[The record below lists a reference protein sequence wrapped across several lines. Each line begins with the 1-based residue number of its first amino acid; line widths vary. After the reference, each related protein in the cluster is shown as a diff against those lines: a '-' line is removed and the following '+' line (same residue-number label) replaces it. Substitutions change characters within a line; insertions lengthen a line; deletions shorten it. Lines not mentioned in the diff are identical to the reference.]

1 MKSDFYEELKDG
13 IESFKEIISKYKN
26 HENIEIELRI
36 GQIQFDKFISGL
48 NNKNFF
54 DKIRTNLDSS
64 QDFKKKTFK
73 TEEKIKNGYRKTV
86 KLNNT
91 RVNKDIVKK
100 ERVLKMDFK
109 YNNTPSAGTF
119 SSGSFKYGRISN
131 YSSTV
136 PINLKISSSS
146 ELMNFSIA
154 AGGTFML
161 STSDITGSLT
171 NTFSYDD
178 IMSVFVEPSGSS
190 AKVEYFIATT

>member
-1 MKSDFYEELKDG
+1 MADFTL
-13 IESFKEIISKYKN
+13 
-26 HENIEIELRI
+26 
-36 GQIQFDKFISGL
+36 QI
-48 NNKNFF
+48 
-54 DKIRTNLDSS
+54 
-64 QDFKKKTFK
+64 
-73 TEEKIKNGYRKTV
+73 
-86 KLNNT
+86 
-91 RVNKDIVKK
+91 K
-100 ERVLKMDFK
+100 ERVLLNGTERGTDYNLTISGIENYDNRIVTVPTGSETTIFK
-109 YNNTPSAGTF
+109 YSDSPNAGTF
-119 SSGSFKYGRISN
+119 TSGSFKYGRISN

-136 PINLKISSSS
+136 PINLKVSSSS

>member
-1 MKSDFYEELKDG
+1 MADFTL
-13 IESFKEIISKYKN
+13 
-26 HENIEIELRI
+26 L
-36 GQIQFDKFISGL
+36 
-48 NNKNFF
+48 
-54 DKIRTNLDSS
+54 IR
-64 QDFKKKTFK
+64 
-73 TEEKIKNGYRKTV
+73 
-86 KLNNT
+86 
-91 RVNKDIVKK
+91 
-100 ERVLKMDFK
+100 ERVLLEGTERGTDYHLTIPDIENYDNRIVTIPTGSETTIFEYSDK
-109 YNNTPSAGTF
+109 PGSGTF

-136 PINLKISSSS
+136 PINLKVSSSS

-178 IMSVFVEPSGSS
+178 IMSVFVEPLSSS

>member
-1 MKSDFYEELKDG
+1 MADFTLL
-13 IESFKEIISKYKN
+13 I
-26 HENIEIELRI
+26 
-36 GQIQFDKFISGL
+36 
-48 NNKNFF
+48 
-54 DKIRTNLDSS
+54 
-64 QDFKKKTFK
+64 
-73 TEEKIKNGYRKTV
+73 
-86 KLNNT
+86 
-91 RVNKDIVKK
+91 K
-100 ERVLKMDFK
+100 ERVLLNGTERGTD
-109 YNNTPSAGTF
+109 YNLTISGIENYDNRIVTIPSGSDTTIFNYSDTPSAGTF
-119 SSGSFKYGRISN
+119 NSGSFKYGRISN
-131 YSSTV
+131 YSSTI

>member
-1 MKSDFYEELKDG
+1 MADFTL
-13 IESFKEIISKYKN
+13 
-26 HENIEIELRI
+26 
-36 GQIQFDKFISGL
+36 QI
-48 NNKNFF
+48 
-54 DKIRTNLDSS
+54 
-64 QDFKKKTFK
+64 
-73 TEEKIKNGYRKTV
+73 
-86 KLNNT
+86 
-91 RVNKDIVKK
+91 K
-100 ERVLKMDFK
+100 ERVLLNGTERGTDYNLTIKDIENYDNRIVTIPSGSDTTIFK
-109 YNNTPSAGTF
+109 YSNTPSAGTF
-119 SSGSFKYGRISN
+119 NSGSFKYGRISN

-146 ELMNFSIA
+146 ELINFSIA

>member
-1 MKSDFYEELKDG
+1 MADFTL
-13 IESFKEIISKYKN
+13 
-26 HENIEIELRI
+26 L
-36 GQIQFDKFISGL
+36 
-48 NNKNFF
+48 
-54 DKIRTNLDSS
+54 IR
-64 QDFKKKTFK
+64 
-73 TEEKIKNGYRKTV
+73 
-86 KLNNT
+86 
-91 RVNKDIVKK
+91 
-100 ERVLKMDFK
+100 ERVLLNGTERGTDYNLTIKDIENYDNRIVTIPSGSDTTIFK
-109 YNNTPSAGTF
+109 YSNTPSAGTF
-119 SSGSFKYGRISN
+119 NSGSFKYGRISN

-146 ELMNFSIA
+146 ELINFSIA